1 MKEVKSQRST
11 LKSQKFGAA
20 LWAAIALAVTAGA
33 QVAKEANTQYQT
45 AEGRKTVAATLSAP
59 DRDERQKPRELVEAM
74 GLKRGMSVGDVGT
87 GIGYMVPF
95 LSRRVGPN
103 GRVFAEDIFDD
114 YLAMARMT
122 AESQHLNNIVFLK
135 GTEKDPKLPE
145 NSLDR
150 VLVLDV
156 YHHFDFP
163 ESMLAG
169 IHKALKAD
177 GRLVIVEYYKN
188 ETAMPNGRA
197 LTHIRL
203 NKPDVIKEVEANHFH
218 LVSESEHIPDV
229 QYMLILEKR

>member
-1 MKEVKSQRST
+1 MKEVKSQ
-11 LKSQKFGAA
+11 KFGVA
-20 LWAAIALAVTAGA
+20 LGAAIALAVTASA
-33 QVAKEANTQYQT
+33 QVAKEANLQYQT
-45 AEGRKTVAATLSAP
+45 ADGRKTVAATLSAP
-59 DRDERQKPRELVEAM
+59 DRDERQRPRELVEAM
-74 GLKRGMSVGDVGT
+74 GLQRGMSVADVGT
-87 GIGYMVPF
+87 GIGYMVPY
-95 LSRRVGPN
+95 LSRRVGRN

-114 YLAMARMT
+114 YLATARMT
-122 AESQHLNNIVFLK
+122 AESQHLNNIVFVK

-145 NSLDR
+145 NTLDR

-169 IHKALKAD
+169 IYKALKAD

-218 LVSESEHIPDV
+218 LVAQSEHIPDV

>member
-1 MKEVKSQRST
+1 MTEVKSQKSKV
-11 LKSQKFGAA
+11 KSQKLRAA
-20 LWAAIALAVTAGA
+20 LCAAFALALPAGA

-45 AEGRKTVAATLSAP
+45 PEGRQTVAATLSAP
-59 DRDERQKPRELVEAM
+59 DREERQRPRELVEAM
-74 GLKRGMSVGDVGT
+74 GLKRGMAVADVGT

-95 LSRRVGPN
+95 LSRRVGPA
-103 GRVFAEDIFDD
+103 GRLFAEDIFDD

-122 AESQHLNNIVFLK
+122 AESQHLNNIVFIK

-145 NSLDR
+145 NTLDR

-156 YHHFDFP
+156 YHHFDYP
-163 ESMLAG
+163 EAMLAG
-169 IHKALKAD
+169 IYKALKTD

-188 ETAMPNGRA
+188 ETSMPNGRA

-203 NKPDVIKEVEANHFH
+203 NKLDVIKEVEANHFH
-218 LVSESEHIPDV
+218 LVSESEHIPGV

>member
-1 MKEVKSQRST
+1 MREI
-11 LKSQKFGAA
+11 KSQKFGLALCAA
-20 LWAAIALAVTAGA
+20 VALALPAAA

-45 AEGRKTVAATLSAP
+45 AEGRQTVAATLSAA
-59 DRDERQKPRELVEAM
+59 DRDERQRPRELVDAM
-74 GLKRGMSVGDVGT
+74 GLKRGMSVADVGT

-95 LSRRVGPN
+95 LSRRAGPN

-122 AESQHLNNIVFLK
+122 AESQHLNNIVFVK

-145 NSLDR
+145 NTLDR

-156 YHHFDFP
+156 YHHFDYP
-163 ESMLAG
+163 EAMLAG
-169 IHKALKAD
+169 IYKALKAD
-177 GRLVIVEYYKN
+177 GRLVIVEYHKN

-203 NKPDVIKEVEANHFH
+203 NKPEVIKEVEANHFH
-218 LVSESEHIPDV
+218 LVSQSEHVPDV